1 MKYLIVLASGMA
13 DEPLAELGG
22 RTPLAA
28 AHKPAL
34 DELARDGKIG
44 CVRTLPEPLPA
55 SEEVALLS
63 ALGFSPQEF
72 FTGEAGLAVAESGLK
87 VAPGQLAFMHN
98 LTTEANGVLVDH
110 AAGQISLKEAEVLL
124 TSLAAAFGRPDAQF
138 CAGHGFAGVTV
149 LTLGEDAS
157 PSCDPPEAALGLPV
171 ARHMPHGA
179 GSELLV
185 RLMELSREAF
195 LEHEINR
202 VRTDLGEN
210 PANLLWLWGPGK
222 PPNLPSFESRH
233 HLSGAMVAATESARG
248 LGRLCGMRV
257 PHVSGATGGYRTD
270 YTAKAQCAL
279 EAIGAEDLVVVHV
292 ASPAEASLEGNVQRK
307 ISAIQDI
314 DAMIAAPLLQY
325 ARGREDTRMMFLC
338 THLASV
344 ARRRRLRDAVPVV
357 MFGPGLEPL
366 RRGAFSESAA
376 QDGELGV
383 ENGHDLLQY
392 FLTR

>member
-63 ALGFSPQEF
+63 ALGFNPEEF
-72 FTGEAGLAVAESGLK
+72 FTGEAGLAVADSGLK
-87 VAPGQLAFMHN
+87 VGPGQLAFIHN
-98 LTTEANGVLVDH
+98 LATEANGVLVDH

-138 CAGHGFAGVTV
+138 WAGQGFAGVTV
-149 LTLGEDAS
+149 LPVGEEAR
-157 PSCDPPEAALGLPV
+157 PICDPPEAALGAQV
-171 ARHMPHGA
+171 GRRMPHGE

-185 RLMELSREAF
+185 RLMELSRETF
-195 LEHEINR
+195 LEHEVNR

-222 PPNLPSFESRH
+222 PPALPSFESRH
-233 HLSGAMVAATESARG
+233 KLTGTMIAAAESARG

-257 PHVSGATGGYRTD
+257 PHVAGATGGYRTD
-270 YTAKAQCAL
+270 YTAKAQAAL
-279 EAIGAEDLVVVHV
+279 EAVHEADLAVVHV

-314 DAMIAAPLLQY
+314 DAMIVAPLLQH
-325 ARGREDTRMMFLC
+325 ARSRADTRMMFLC
-338 THLASV
+338 THLAS
-344 ARRRRLRDAVPVV
+344 AAQRRRLREPVPVA
-357 MFGPGLEPL
+357 MFGPGLEPF
-366 RRGAFSESAA
+366 RRGAFSEAAA
-376 QDGELGV
+376 QAGELGV
-383 ENGHDLLQY
+383 EHGHDLLQY

>member
-1 MKYLIVLASGMA
+1 MKYLIELASGMA

-22 RTPLAA
+22 RTPLTA

-63 ALGFSPQEF
+63 ALGFNPEEF
-72 FTGEAGLAVAESGLK
+72 FTGEAGLAVADSGLK
-87 VAPGQLAFMHN
+87 VGPGQLAFVHN

-110 AAGQISLKEAEVLL
+110 AAGQITPKEAEVLL

-138 CAGHGFAGVTV
+138 YAGRGFSGVTV
-149 LTLGEDAS
+149 LPVGEDAS
-157 PSCDPPEAALGLPV
+157 PETALGGPV
-171 ARHMPHGA
+171 ARRMPRGR
-179 GSELLV
+179 GCELLE
-185 RLMELSREAF
+185 RLMQLSRETF

-210 PANLLWLWGPGK
+210 PANLLWLWGAGK

-233 HLSGAMVAATESARG
+233 KLSGAMVAATESARG

-270 YTAKAQCAL
+270 YAAKAQCAL
-279 EAIGAEDLVVVHV
+279 EAIGAVDLVVVHV

-325 ARGREDTRMMFLC
+325 ARSHADIRMMFLC

-344 ARRRRLRDAVPVV
+344 ARRRRLRDAVPVA
-357 MFGPGLEPL
+357 MFGPGLEPF
-366 RRGAFSESAA
+366 RRGVFSEAA
-376 QDGELGV
+376 AENGELGV
-383 ENGHDLLQY
+383 ERGHDLLQY

>member
-1 MKYLIVLASGMA
+1 
-13 DEPLAELGG
+13 
-22 RTPLAA
+22 
-28 AHKPAL
+28 
-34 DELARDGKIG
+34 
-44 CVRTLPEPLPA
+44 
-55 SEEVALLS
+55 
-63 ALGFSPQEF
+63 
-72 FTGEAGLAVAESGLK
+72 
-87 VAPGQLAFMHN
+87 MHS

-138 CAGHGFAGVTV
+138 CAGHGSAGVTV
-149 LTLGEDAS
+149 LMLGEEAA
-157 PSCDPPEAALGLPV
+157 PICDPPEAALGLPV
-171 ARHMPHGA
+171 ARRMPHGP

-185 RLMELSREAF
+185 RLMDLSREAF
-195 LEHEINR
+195 LEHEVNR

-210 PANLLWLWGPGK
+210 PANLLWLWGAGK
-222 PPNLPSFESRH
+222 PSKLPSFESRH
-233 HLSGAMVAATESARG
+233 RLSGVMVAATESARG

-279 EAIGAEDLVVVHV
+279 EAIGAADLVVVHV
-292 ASPAEASLEGNVQRK
+292 ASPAEASLEGNIQRK

-314 DAMIAAPLLQY
+314 DAMVAAPLLQY
-325 ARGREDTRMMFLC
+325 ARGRGDTRMMFLC

-344 ARRRRLRDAVPVV
+344 SRRRRLRDAVPVA

-383 ENGHDLLQY
+383 EHGHDLLQY